1 MLGLRYLNMELL
13 TLVINIVISVHGTYR
28 PVLMPKDSNS
38 QQCDMSELDRGRR
51 MTNASVEDVAF
62 LGCG

>member
-1 MLGLRYLNMELL
+1 MKLL

-51 MTNASVEDVAF
+51 MTNASLEDVAF